1 MIEHTFAMPQH
12 GQKRIRPILKTIPR
26 RNPLTPR
33 VSREQPRSLRRNPT
47 RGCVLRPQ
55 PAAKHRPPTLGTLDR
70 IIQTPCLLEP
80 FRKQP
85 TPNEIRS
92 CLLKLFQVHGD
103 YHRQARREED
113 PLSETQLPY
122 LWILASSASTNL
134 LEHFGASTHADW
146 GEGVY
151 FLHPGL
157 RSVII
162 SINRLPVNP
171 DTLWLRLLGRGKTQQ
186 QAINEVIAFDDRDPR
201 RSSILKLLA
210 NWKISIE
217 ITGQVSEEQELMMA
231 LSQAYLEWEQQT
243 EQRGLEKGLQQGAA
257 QGEQS
262 LILRQ
267 LTRRIGELS
276 PAMLQQIQS
285 LSLVQLESLGE
296 ALLDFTRAD
305 DLVTWMQR
313 NS

>member
-1 MIEHTFAMPQH
+1 MAKNVFDQFSKQFLEE
-12 GQKRIRPILKTIPR
+12 ILS
-26 RNPLTPR
+26 PLGSVESSHE
-33 VSREQPRSLRRNPT
+33 VSGETQLVDVYFVPN
-47 RGCVLRPQ
+47 PQ
-55 PAAKHRPPTLGTLDR
+55 PTVITPTLSILDR

-113 PLSETQLPY
+113 SFPETQLPY
-122 LWILASSASTNL
+122 LWILASSASTAL
-134 LEHFGASTHADW
+134 LEHFGASTHSDW
-146 GEGVY
+146 GKGIY
-151 FLHPGL
+151 FLPPGL
-157 RSVII
+157 RSAII

-231 LSQAYLEWEQQT
+231 LSQAYLEWEQKT
-243 EQRGLEKGLQQGAA
+243 EQRGLEKGLQ

-267 LTRRIGELS
+267 LTRRVGELS

-296 ALLDFTRAD
+296 ALLDFTSAD
-305 DLVTWMQR
+305 DLTTWMQQ

>member
-1 MIEHTFAMPQH
+1 MAKNVFDQFSKQFLEE
-12 GQKRIRPILKTIPR
+12 ILS
-26 RNPLTPR
+26 PLGSVESSHE
-33 VSREQPRSLRRNPT
+33 VSGETQLVDVYFVPN
-47 RGCVLRPQ
+47 PQ
-55 PAAKHRPPTLGTLDR
+55 PTVIAPTLGILDR
-70 IIQTPCLLEP
+70 IIQTPCLIEP

-113 PLSETQLPY
+113 SFPETQLPS
-122 LWILASSASTNL
+122 LWILASSASKTL
-134 LEHFGASTHADW
+134 LEHFGASTDANW
-146 GEGVY
+146 EEGVY

-157 RSVII
+157 RSAII

-231 LSQAYLEWEQQT
+231 LSQAYLEWEQKT
-243 EQRGLEKGLQQGAA
+243 EQRGLEKGLQ

-267 LTRRIGELS
+267 LTRRIGEPS
-276 PAMLQQIQS
+276 PAMLQQIRD
-285 LSLVQLESLGE
+285 LPLVQLESLGE
-296 ALLDFTRAD
+296 ALLDFTSAN
-305 DLVTWMQR
+305 DLVTWLQR
-313 NS
+313 NL

>member
-1 MIEHTFAMPQH
+1 MAKNVFDQFSKQFLEE
-12 GQKRIRPILKTIPR
+12 ILSPLGAVESSHEVSGETQLVDVYFVP
-26 RNPLTPR
+26 NP
-33 VSREQPRSLRRNPT
+33 EPT
-47 RGCVLRPQ
+47 VIT
-55 PAAKHRPPTLGTLDR
+55 PTLGILDR
-70 IIQTPCLLEP
+70 IVQTPCLLEP

-113 PLSETQLPY
+113 PLPEAQLPY
-122 LWILASSASTNL
+122 LWILASSASTTL

-157 RSVII
+157 RSAII
-162 SINRLPVNP
+162 SINRLPINS
-171 DTLWLRLLGRGKTQQ
+171 DTLWLRLLGKGKTQQ

-243 EQRGLEKGLQQGAA
+243 EQRGIEKGLQ

-262 LILRQ
+262 LILRL
-267 LTRRIGELS
+267 LTRRIGEVT
-276 PAMLQQIQS
+276 PAMLQKIQG
-285 LSLVQLESLGE
+285 LTLVQLESLGE
-296 ALLDFTRAD
+296 ALLDFTSAD
-305 DLVTWMQR
+305 DLAMWLQR

>member
-1 MIEHTFAMPQH
+1 MAKNVFDQFSKQFLEE
-12 GQKRIRPILKTIPR
+12 ILS
-26 RNPLTPR
+26 PLGSVESSHE
-33 VSREQPRSLRRNPT
+33 VSGETQLVDVYFVPN
-47 RGCVLRPQ
+47 PQ
-55 PAAKHRPPTLGTLDR
+55 PNIIPPTLGILDR
-70 IIQTPCLLEP
+70 IIQTPCLIEP

-92 CLLKLFQVHGD
+92 CLLKLFHVHGD

-113 PLSETQLPY
+113 PLPETQLPY
-122 LWILASSASTNL
+122 LWILASSASTTL
-134 LEHFGASTHADW
+134 LEHFGASTHTDW
-146 GEGVY
+146 EEGVY

-157 RSVII
+157 RSAII
-162 SINRLPVNP
+162 SINRLPINL
-171 DTLWLRLLGRGKTQQ
+171 DTLWLRLMGRGKTQQ

-231 LSQAYLEWEQQT
+231 LSEAYLEWEQQT
-243 EQRGLEKGLQQGAA
+243 EQRGLDKGLQ

-267 LTRRIGELS
+267 LSRRIGELS
-276 PAMLQQIQS
+276 PAMVQQIQS

-296 ALLDFTRAD
+296 ALLDFTSAD
-305 DLVTWMQR
+305 DLVTWLQR

>member
-1 MIEHTFAMPQH
+1 MAKNVFDQFSKQFLEE
-12 GQKRIRPILKTIPR
+12 ILS
-26 RNPLTPR
+26 PLGSVESSHE
-33 VSREQPRSLRRNPT
+33 VSGETQLVDVYFVPN
-47 RGCVLRPQ
+47 PQ
-55 PAAKHRPPTLGTLDR
+55 PSLVPPTLGILDR
-70 IIQTPCLLEP
+70 IIQTPCLIEP

-113 PLSETQLPY
+113 PLPETQLPY
-122 LWILASSASTNL
+122 LWILASSASTTL

-157 RSVII
+157 RSAII

-171 DTLWLRLLGRGKTQQ
+171 DTLWLRLLGKGKTQQ

-217 ITGQVSEEQELMMA
+217 ITGQVSEAQELMMA

-243 EQRGLEKGLQQGAA
+243 EQRGLEKGLQQG
-257 QGEQS
+257 EQS
-262 LILRQ
+262 LILR
-267 LTRRIGELS
+267 LLMRRIGEVT
-276 PAMLQQIQS
+276 PAMVQQIQG
-285 LSLVQLESLGE
+285 LSIVQLESLGE
-296 ALLDFTRAD
+296 ALLDFTGAD
-305 DLVTWMQR
+305 DLVAWMQR